1 MKTEKALKNLIE
13 QDEVDSM
20 ECPTPCQKCNKWFE
34 LDEGCA
40 SEKWYPNIVICES
53 CYEEEKAEI
62 EKDEELDD
70 LETRLQDAEYDVND
84 CKKELRKLGKE
95 VPKIICLCGS
105 LRFKQEFGKKELELV
120 VSGNIVL
127 TPCCMYVDAQ
137 RTDSFM
143 EHKSQFDK
151 MHFAKIDICDEVF
164 VINKDGYIGD
174 STRNEIEHAFKKG
187 KVINYL
193 EPIE

>member
-1 MKTEKALKNLIE
+1 MKTEAELVAFFDHVVPNTSKPDNSTLAELPFLRMGINIGELADKTLKFLKSN
-13 QDEVDSM
+13 S
-20 ECPTPCQKCNKWFE
+20 
-34 LDEGCA
+34 
-40 SEKWYPNIVICES
+40 
-53 CYEEEKAEI
+53 
-62 EKDEELDD
+62 
-70 LETRLQDAEYDVND
+70 
-84 CKKELRKLGKE
+84 
-95 VPKIICLCGS
+95 PKIICLCGS
-105 LRFKQEFGKKELELV
+105 LRFKKNFGVVELEQVLE
-120 VSGNIVL
+120 GNIVL

-193 EPIE
+193 EPIK